1 MQNDYRPNSFNV
13 LPLVIKNLL
22 IINGLVFLASLTP
35 QIGQYTLKYLPLFY
49 FELADFIPTQFIT
62 YQFVHDPGGFGHIFF
77 NMFSL
82 WMFGSVL
89 ENIWGAKKFLAFYLL
104 SGIGAGL
111 FNMLYTWFI
120 IHYMPGAAN
129 VAGVMIG
136 ASGSIYGL
144 LLAYAFLFPNSYLN
158 LYFFIPIKAKYFV
171 IGLIVLDLAGGL
183 FANDGIAHFA
193 HIGGALTGLIIL
205 LIWKS
210 RGKLWG

>member
-1 MQNDYRPNSFNV
+1 MNDYHRPNSFNV

-22 IINGLVFLASLTP
+22 IINGLVYLASLTP
-35 QIGQYTLKYLPLFY
+35 QIGQYTLHYLPLYY
-49 FELADFIPTQFIT
+49 FELPDFIPTQFIT
-62 YQFVHDPGGFGHIFF
+62 YQFVHDPNGIGHILF

-89 ENIWGAKKFLAFYLL
+89 ENIWGPKKFLFFYLV

-120 IHYMPGAAN
+120 IHYMPDAAS

-136 ASGSIYGL
+136 ASGAIYGL
-144 LLAYAFLFPNSYLN
+144 LLAYAFLFPDNYLN
-158 LYFFIPIKAKYFV
+158 LYFFIPVKAKYFV

-210 RGKLWG
+210 QRKLWG